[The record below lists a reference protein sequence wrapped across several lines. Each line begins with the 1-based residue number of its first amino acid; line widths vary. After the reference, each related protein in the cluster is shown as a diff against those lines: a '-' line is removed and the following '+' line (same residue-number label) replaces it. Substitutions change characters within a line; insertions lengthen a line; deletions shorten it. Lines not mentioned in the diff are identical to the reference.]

1 MCVCV
6 KMRKKNGL
14 KKITLNN
21 KQKTNQTI
29 WADKN
34 QTNGVGVVV
43 VCVFTHIS
51 KQQTNKRTNE
61 QTNEAKWKKINHGTY
76 QYLTFFFH

>member
-1 MCVCV
+1 
-6 KMRKKNGL
+6 MRKKNGL

-51 KQQTNKRTNE
+51 KQQTNERTNE
-61 QTNEAKWKKINHGTY
+61 RTNKRSKVEKKINHGTY